1 MNPKKVFSY
10 EQQEQLIQAIRN
22 AEMNTSGEIRI
33 HLEETCG
40 EDPYKSAVKV
50 FEKLKMHKTA
60 QRNGVLFYLSIS
72 DQKLSI
78 IGDKGINEKVPVGFW
93 DDIFQQ
99 MVKHFQQEQI
109 IEGLITGVSMAGEQ
123 LAMYFPFENNDKN
136 ELSDE
141 LSF

>member
-1 MNPKKVFSY
+1 MNPKKFFSY

-33 HLEETCG
+33 HLEERSG

-50 FEKLKMHKTA
+50 FEKLNMHKTA
-60 QRNGVLFYLSIS
+60 QRNGVLFYLSTS

-78 IGDKGINEKVPVGFW
+78 IGDKGINEKVPAGFW

-99 MVKHFQQEQI
+99 MIRHFQQEQLL
-109 IEGLITGVSMAGEQ
+109 EGLIIGVSMAGEQ
-123 LAMYFPFENNDKN
+123 LAIYFPFENNDKN